1 VLDGALPDRVPVLV
15 EGIHHVVIERWS
27 EGAEIRCVLVAL
39 DEQDMVRIHLPD
51 GAGDA
56 HIEIAKVVPGH
67 ALRQD
72 GLVDEVVADD
82 ERLVGVADRNLTP
95 DLDGPILVRF
105 GLGPEP
111 RHPVAVA
118 YIARILRAGRRVHVQ
133 DDVQAVG
140 AAPSEKRIEE
150 LEALLANFLAFRIPE
165 VEIVE
170 WQPDVVVAPFGDR
183 KSTRLNSS
191 HVKISYA

>member
-1 VLDGALPDRVPVLV
+1 G
-15 EGIHHVVIERWS
+15 
-27 EGAEIRCVLVAL
+27 
-39 DEQDMVRIHLPD
+39 
-51 GAGDA
+51 
-56 HIEIAKVVPGH
+56 PG
-67 ALRQD
+67 LRQD

-82 ERLVGVADRNLTP
+82 ARLVGVADRNLTP

-111 RHPVAVA
+111 RHPVTIA
-118 YIARILRAGRRVHVQ
+118 YVARILRAGRRMHVQ

-170 WQPDVVVAPFGDR
+170 WQPDVVVAPVGDGSDVLLGDKVR
-183 KSTRLNSS
+183 PVEFEKRIGVLLSDQVFDLRANRARRAA
-191 HVKISYA
+191 VR